1 MAKKNTT
8 KMKSVSYSTG
18 DELGKLIK
26 LVIIV
31 TIIVLLFYG
40 ITYFVNKEKD
50 TTDTPVKTEI
60 QYDNILIGNI
70 LTQPNDEYYVMIYD
84 DNDYNSKVYEMYL
97 SMYEDKEDAIRYYTA
112 DLTNPLN
119 SSFLI
124 MFSSSLLELKSIVV
138 WTIVS
143 SSLLFVSAESNFEI
157 EDISDLKVSTSV
169 LLKIKD
175 KKIES
180 VYVGDKLKQ
189 HLEDISK
196 TEEE

>member
-1 MAKKNTT
+1 MAKEKNV
-8 KMKSVSYSTG
+8 KKANYEDNEIS
-18 DELGKLIK
+18 KLIK
-26 LVIIV
+26 LIVIV
-31 TIIVLLFYG
+31 TIIFLAFYA
-40 ITYFVNKEKD
+40 ITYFVNKKD
-50 TTDTPVKTEI
+50 EPQEETSTSTI
-60 QYDNILIGNI
+60 QYDEILIGNL

-119 SSFLI
+119 SSF
-124 MFSSSLLELKSIVV
+124 
-138 WTIVS
+138 VS
-143 SSLLFVSAESNFEI
+143 DESNFEI

>member
-1 MAKKNTT
+1 M
-8 KMKSVSYSTG
+8 
-18 DELGKLIK
+18 
-26 LVIIV
+26 
-31 TIIVLLFYG
+31 
-40 ITYFVNKEKD
+40 
-50 TTDTPVKTEI
+50 
-60 QYDNILIGNI
+60 IGNI

-119 SSFLI
+119 SSF
-124 MFSSSLLELKSIVV
+124 
-138 WTIVS
+138 VS
-143 SSLLFVSAESNFEI
+143 DESNFEI

>member
-40 ITYFVNKEKD
+40 ITYLVNKEKD

-119 SSFLI
+119 SSF
-124 MFSSSLLELKSIVV
+124 
-138 WTIVS
+138 VS
-143 SSLLFVSAESNFEI
+143 DESNFEI